1 LRKGHYITLAAA
13 VALLA
18 LIYFGANTKP
28 PAPKGDKAPVASE
41 TGSAPATMKPASFA
55 DVLSAAKEPLAP
67 EAATKV
73 KSLEDELAAISDSSQ
88 MAVGFYKLSNFWK
101 DNKNARLAAYYA
113 AQSAKLENSEKKL
126 NFAGQ
131 FFLDQLAT
139 DTSEAMQMWDVQQAT
154 EAFERS
160 LTIDPASDTAKMG
173 LAQCYIVSGEP
184 MKGVGL
190 LREIVAQ
197 KPDDVPA
204 NMILGKMSVQSG
216 QFDKAIGRFETV
228 LKTEPANTE
237 AMYMLAV
244 SYKET
249 GNKAKAIEL
258 LEKCKQIV
266 SNPAF
271 SSDIDKYINSFK

>member
-1 LRKGHYITLAAA
+1 MAAA
-13 VALLA
+13 AALVGI
-18 LIYFGANTKP
+18 IYFGGNTTP
-28 PAPKGDKAPVASE
+28 PAKKAE
-41 TGSAPATMKPASFA
+41 APAPMAAGNAPGPNTTEPASFA
-55 DVLSAAKEPLAP
+55 TILSAAKGKLPDG
-67 EAATKV
+67 AAAKI
-73 KSLEDELAAISDSSQ
+73 KILEDELAATPQSGV
-88 MAVGFYKLSNFWK
+88 AVVFYKLSNFWK
-101 DNKNARLAAYYA
+101 DNNDKRLAAYYA
-113 AQSAKLENSEKKL
+113 AESAKLENSEKKL

-131 FFLDQLAT
+131 FFLDQIAE
-139 DTSEAMQMWDVQQAT
+139 DTSGAMQMWDVQQAKAAY
-154 EAFERS
+154 EQVLS
-160 LTIDPASDTAKMG
+160 LNPKNDTAKMG
-173 LAQCYIVSGEP
+173 LAQCYIVAGEP

-197 KPDDVPA
+197 RPDDVPA

-244 SYKET
+244 AYKET

-266 SNPAF
+266 NKAEF
-271 SSDIDKYINSFK
+271 SRDIDEYINSFK